1 MKVVRFYMAKSHRV
15 VLLFLVRCRL
25 KMVHI
30 LSTARL
36 LLRKRMPKPVRKRQ
50 LMNYYG
56 QIKHNLKFCII
67 CVILASFAQFLY
79 YLCDFCIVF
88 HNSCIIC
95 TIFVFFFWK
104 NINLYYN
111 YTYSA
116 SESRVR
122 TIGEIPKS
130 EAFVLSHHLTLYFV
144 AKPRQR

>member
-1 MKVVRFYMAKSHRV
+1 MVMFYGRVSPEVV
-15 VLLFLVRCRL
+15 VLSMARCTP

-130 EAFVLSHHLTLYFV
+130 EAFVLSHHLTLYF
-144 AKPRQR
+144 AANPRQR